1 MLTLKEPIKLNI
13 ADGLGSA
20 ADESFFERITGNYD
34 IMSAQITPKDLLFFL
49 SAPPEL
55 PEDLGGMTTFA
66 VQNNISSSRAVTMDV
81 VNNVI
86 NRILLSDTSSFTY
99 QDQVYIDTVLNK
111 LGITDVSLFMKQVQ
125 KLSSQHS
132 DLHQLLRLYRQE
144 LSLQSSSALPDEQ
157 PRAAGEKAAATEG
170 SAGPAPRYYLHSE
183 IYNRLDTKSIYD
195 VVNAFQQEQSHYFG
209 SFQRNEL
216 KTSEQLN
223 ISSLLELN
231 DMRRQLLKNEQ
242 LGLTYAVNHF
252 ELGDLLPPPA
262 SEEEVLSQAAA
273 AALVSTVEHVLVS
286 QLRRSDSS
294 SLWLRLENSLS
305 ETVENTISRFQSYH
319 SGDTIY
325 LSPEADMSI
334 DVKNTYETEINALRE
349 LVTLHSRFPMADSE
363 LLREMIFRE
372 QLSISA
378 LQAPF
383 SAEALVHPA
392 QPELED
398 EIIAPVSE
406 SVFQDMS
413 RHINNEISGS
423 ETFNIDSSSTEFRLS
438 EEQRRG
444 AEDAL
449 AESVPPKMSLSHPEN
464 TEDAL
469 PESPAEERGEEG
481 QSSSFTSR
489 ETDIIKETLSAHK
502 TELESLK
509 ERELQSLSSPEAN
522 SELPRE
528 IVFKEQQNIPAPQA
542 PFSAEALVHPAQ
554 PELESEIIAPVS
566 ESVFQDMSRHIN
578 NDISGSETFNI
589 DSSSTE
595 FRLSEE
601 LRRRAEE
608 RLAESVPTKMSLAH
622 PQTGEEA
629 LPEPPV
635 EERGEEGQS
644 TSFTSRETNI
654 IKETLSAHRTELES
668 LKERELQSLSS
679 PEANPELPRE
689 MIYAQPPLSRGSEQS
704 ESEEDPG
711 KLGSTSD
718 TQTLRE
724 RSSQIISQ
732 EMSRFLKSERSSAET
747 FNIDN
752 SSAEYLLLQEE
763 QQRQS
768 AEAPSDE
775 ALTPVSFSHP
785 ISDAEAPTELLAQ
798 EVAELNRQ
806 NRERFQQIQS
816 VRAMKIG
823 ESVPTPDKARIMSD
837 ALRSLQSPEAVLRE
851 ALGENPAELE
861 HRAQTLPP
869 EAAAYLSGADEATR
883 NLLQSVM
890 LYERDPA
897 AAAKAGAL
905 REANLGELNAALT
918 IHPPRAAEVISEAR
932 RLERETV
939 HLTERAETILEKYGD
954 AGSSRILPQSAPS
967 AMPKAPII
975 HRQEQSTLPDELI
988 ERLEQQRST
997 QRITSESTDV
1007 VSKQNVHETIQN
1019 DVSTQV
1025 VTQTTE
1031 DITQL
1036 VNRAI
1041 SKQMSTISDKVY
1053 HQMEKRLQTERS
1065 RRGRF

>member
-86 NRILLSDTSSFTY
+86 NRILLSDTNSFTY

-157 PRAAGEKAAATEG
+157 PRAAGEKAAAAEG

-305 ETVENTISRFQSYH
+305 ETVENTIARFQSYH

-349 LVTLHSRFPMADSE
+349 LVTLHSRFPMADSD

-372 QLSISA
+372 QLSIPVP
-378 LQAPF
+378 QAPF

-438 EEQRRG
+438 EEQRRK
-444 AEDAL
+444 AEESL
-449 AESVPPKMSLSHPEN
+449 AESEPPKMSLSHPQIGE
-464 TEDAL
+464 EAL
-469 PESPAEERGEEG
+469 PESPAEDRG
-481 QSSSFTSR
+481 
-489 ETDIIKETLSAHK
+489 D
-502 TELESLK
+502 
-509 ERELQSLSSPEAN
+509 
-522 SELPRE
+522 
-528 IVFKEQQNIPAPQA
+528 
-542 PFSAEALVHPAQ
+542 
-554 PELESEIIAPVS
+554 
-566 ESVFQDMSRHIN
+566 
-578 NDISGSETFNI
+578 
-589 DSSSTE
+589 
-595 FRLSEE
+595 
-601 LRRRAEE
+601 
-608 RLAESVPTKMSLAH
+608 
-622 PQTGEEA
+622 
-629 LPEPPV
+629 
-635 EERGEEGQS
+635 EGQS
-644 TSFTSRETNI
+644 TSFTSRETDI

-668 LKERELQSLSS
+668 LKERELQSLFS
-679 PEANPELPRE
+679 PETNSELPRE
-689 MIYAQPPLSRGSEQS
+689 MIYAQPPLSRGAEQS
-704 ESEEDPG
+704 ESEEEPG
-711 KLGSTSD
+711 KSGGASD
-718 TQTLRE
+718 AQILRE

-732 EMSRFLKSERSSAET
+732 EMSRFLKSESSSAET

-785 ISDAEAPTELLAQ
+785 PSDAEAPTELLAQ

-954 AGSSRILPQSAPS
+954 AGSSRVLPQGAPS

-975 HRQEQSTLPDELI
+975 HRQEQNTLPDELI
-988 ERLEQQRST
+988 ERLEQQRSA